1 LRSKR
6 KVGYRRTWRKG
17 EESMEDASGK
27 VDKCSGGGKGE
38 YSRPHREKRPEC
50 RPFLAFLGS
59 EKHWII
65 NISDAL
71 IKMFL

>member
-1 LRSKR
+1 MVELGRR
-6 KVGYRRTWRKG
+6 KDGNRWKLEDGKWINVREVGRG
-17 EESMEDASGK
+17 
-27 VDKCSGGGKGE
+27 
-38 YSRPHREKRPEC
+38 SRPHREKRPEC
-50 RPFLAFLGS
+50 RPFLEFLGS

>member
-1 LRSKR
+1 
-6 KVGYRRTWRKG
+6 
-17 EESMEDASGK
+17 MEDASGK